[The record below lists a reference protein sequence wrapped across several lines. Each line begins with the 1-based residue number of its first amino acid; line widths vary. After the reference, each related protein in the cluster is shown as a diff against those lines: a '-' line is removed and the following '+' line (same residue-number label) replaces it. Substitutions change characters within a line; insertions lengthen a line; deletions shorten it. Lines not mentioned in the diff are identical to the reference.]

1 MSNKDKNATL
11 LIDHLKYREV
21 YYSQGYD
28 ECQSVL
34 IKKNSKRENEIILP
48 GFIVTQTYL
57 FIDSS
62 MAEVRS
68 SIQNPIYRYLSEKG

>member
-34 IKKNSKRENEIILP
+34 IKK
-48 GFIVTQTYL
+48 IVKGK
-57 FIDSS
+57 
-62 MAEVRS
+62 MK
-68 SIQNPIYRYLSEKG
+68 LSCQALS